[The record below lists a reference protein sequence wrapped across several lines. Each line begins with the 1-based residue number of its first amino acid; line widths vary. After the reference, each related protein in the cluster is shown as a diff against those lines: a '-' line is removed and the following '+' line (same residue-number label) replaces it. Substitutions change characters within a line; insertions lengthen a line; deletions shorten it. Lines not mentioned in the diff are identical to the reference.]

1 MNEKLAAIVE
11 ALDRA
16 ADAYRSAAYAEMSEN
31 GSACA
36 VYDFMRESFSIES
49 KCRKVRRLQN
59 NS

>member
-1 MNEKLAAIVE
+1 MNKGLGALVE
-11 ALDRA
+11 ALDAA
-16 ADAYRSAAYAEMSEN
+16 ADAYRNAAYAEMHER
-31 GSACA
+31 GSAYA